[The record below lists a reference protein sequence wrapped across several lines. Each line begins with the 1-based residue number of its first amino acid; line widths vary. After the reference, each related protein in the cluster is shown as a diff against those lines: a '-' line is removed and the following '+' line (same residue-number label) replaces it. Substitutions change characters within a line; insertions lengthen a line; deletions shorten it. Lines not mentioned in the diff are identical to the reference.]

1 MIVLVLG
8 NVAASRKMLAL
19 VRDCVA
25 TLESPAAYI
34 DMVEGMRFDPVSA
47 MKHEGGEA
55 VSSRLVKL
63 VALMWEEGAR
73 RLVIPL
79 PASPPGQP
87 GPDLAKLAFMLKRT
101 ASQPVYK
108 LDVDQHLREKALGT
122 WSPDALEISLRQL
135 AKSLG
140 PRQEIAPWQPTPPRI
155 ETDRLVLTWPTR
167 EQLDG
172 YYAAIVGTD
181 IFRNLLWE
189 GPRSPEDMPDYWQ
202 ARKQAAV
209 RDPAGDLNMAVIE
222 KGSGEM
228 IGGISLRSQLKN
240 GFGYA
245 VWDLGYALAPRWHG
259 RGYATEMVRAMV
271 DAAFVD
277 RKAERLFADA
287 FVGNDA
293 SRRVLEKNGFVF
305 EGVCRSVIGKPDG
318 RRDEWKL
325 ALTRADWE
333 NRRR

>member
-34 DMVEGMRFDPVSA
+34 DAAEAMRFDPVSA

-55 VSSRLVKL
+55 VTRRLVKL
-63 VALMWEEGAR
+63 VEMVWEEGAR

-79 PASPPGQP
+79 HTAPPGQP
-87 GPDLAKLAFMLKRT
+87 GPDLSKLAFMLKRT

-108 LDVDQHLREKALGT
+108 LDVDQHLRDKALGT

-140 PRQEIAPWQPTPPRI
+140 PKQEITPWEPTPPRI
-155 ETDRLVLTWPTR
+155 ETERLVLTWPTR

-172 YYAAIVGTD
+172 YYSAIVGTD
-181 IFRNLLWE
+181 IFRNLLWQ
-189 GPRSPEDMPDYWQ
+189 GPRSPEDMPDYWLGC
-202 ARKQAAV
+202 KQAAV
-209 RDPAGDLNMAVIE
+209 RNPAGDLNMAAIE

-240 GFGYA
+240 GHGFA
-245 VWDLGYALAPRWHG
+245 VWDMGYALAPRWHG

-287 FVGNDA
+287 FVGNVA

-305 EGVCRSVIGKPDG
+305 EGVCRSIVGKPDG
-318 RRDEWKL
+318 RRDEWRM

-333 NRRR
+333 NLRR